1 MRDRSNPC
9 QLEYIYGRLPFPAK
23 CVYGIMFITVGNL
36 ARNAIA
42 FGSYTTVAVE
52 YSNNQH
58 PAITRSLATLALAMT
73 CLLYVSWRE
82 GGILVNNALAI
93 AKASVLFLI
102 IGLGFAA
109 LGGASFG
116 HDPIRASNFDD
127 HMSPPGSRGDISS
140 YARSLLYVLYSYGGF
155 K

>member
-93 AKASVLFLI
+93 AEASVLFLI

-109 LGGASFG
+109 LGGAS
-116 HDPIRASNFDD
+116 NFDD
-127 HMSPPGSRGDISS
+127 HMSPPGTRGDISS